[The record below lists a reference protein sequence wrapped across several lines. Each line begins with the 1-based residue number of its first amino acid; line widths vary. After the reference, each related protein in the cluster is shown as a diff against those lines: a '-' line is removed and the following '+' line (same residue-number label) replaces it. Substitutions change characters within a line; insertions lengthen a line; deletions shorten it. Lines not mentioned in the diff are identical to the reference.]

1 MLKKYNS
8 FLLESHI
15 KNLMLLEGYI
25 FGSSEFLLKLK
36 ELSNDDGTTGAIA
49 KSLYDMISRERWV
62 DESKIKQN
70 YFDLT
75 DSNDK
80 VSFIQQNKLPDDWDE
95 DDNPDLP
102 YSLPRNEL
110 KIGRAIKYLFDAYEM
125 GKPSDKEIEE
135 FVNAFKAS
143 KIDTTREFKL
153 VKGDDIAKYYHEDK
167 YFNRTSGVLGGSCMS
182 DEGKKMFKI
191 YTKNPKKVKLLILV
205 DGDDKI
211 HGRALVWKLD
221 KYPKG
226 GSKYFMDRIYTN
238 SDSDMIKFKKFAK
251 EKGWMYKYRNNSH
264 IDDNVIFYYNGDVV
278 HGVVEVELDGDFKR
292 YPFIDTMCF
301 LNKKMTRLS
310 NVSDKKD
317 WILHDIYGDKE
328 RCEYCDGKIITS
340 GWHNNK
346 ELCSNCASGHE
357 TLKGRGIE
365 TKWNKEID

>member
-1 MLKKYNS
+1 MVKKYNS

-36 ELSNDDGTTGAIA
+36 ELSNDNDIA
-49 KSLYDMISRERWV
+49 KSLYQMISREAWIS
-62 DESKIKQN
+62 DSKIKQN

-80 VSFIQQNKLPDDWDE
+80 VSFIQQNKLPDYWDE

-110 KIGRAIKYLFDAYEM
+110 KIGRAIKYLFDVYGM
-125 GKPSDKEIEE
+125 NKPSDKEVEE
-135 FVNAFKAS
+135 FVNSFKAS
-143 KIDTTREFKL
+143 KVDTTREFKL
-153 VKGDDIAKYYHEDK
+153 VKGDDIAKYYHKDK
-167 YFNRTSGVLGGSCMS
+167 YFNRSSGVLGGSCML

-205 DGDDKI
+205 DNNDKI

-251 EKGWMYKYRNNSH
+251 ENGWMYKYRNNSH
-264 IDDNVIFYYNGDVV
+264 IDDNVTFDYD
-278 HGVVEVELDGDFKR
+278 GVVYGVIEVELDGDFKK

-301 LNKKMTRLS
+301 LDKKMTRLS
-310 NVSDKKD
+310 NVPDKKD
-317 WILHDIYGDKE
+317 WVLHDIYGNKE
-328 RCEYCDGKIITS
+328 RCEYCNGKLIFISWS
-340 GWHNNK
+340 GK
-346 ELCSNCASGHE
+346 ELCSNCSGGHE
-357 TLKGRGIE
+357 KLKDQGIE
-365 TKWNKEID
+365 TKWNRKV